1 MDPDSITIGSIL
13 QLSTLVYNEIMTKV
27 VPRYIRLLSLC
38 LSTAGVSLFVP
49 LENECGVRH
58 FWFVLFNRN
67 WRNLINKYF
76 VICTDTQFFI
86 RNPIIR
92 NQYSI
97 FSELRNRV
105 LMFQVHKKL
114 ASHFSNKRRIFVQK

>member
-58 FWFVLFNRN
+58 FCFVLFNRN

-105 LMFQVHKKL
+105 L
-114 ASHFSNKRRIFVQK
+114 IFLTFAQNNSQFALR